1 MARDL
6 SAINRAGNSRRAAY
20 VVFVGR
26 NPGVYL
32 SWKETEEQVHQF
44 SGNDYKG
51 FDSLEEAHEAFNNY
65 QNGAGVRETTKSTQR
80 IYHRNVKQ

>member
-44 SGNDYKG
+44 SH
-51 FDSLEEAHEAFNNY
+51 FCS
-65 QNGAGVRETTKSTQR
+65 
-80 IYHRNVKQ
+80 IRNA

>member
-32 SWKETEEQVHQF
+32 SWKETKLQ
-44 SGNDYKG
+44 
-51 FDSLEEAHEAFNNY
+51 A
-65 QNGAGVRETTKSTQR
+65 STS
-80 IYHRNVKQ
+80 VFGE